1 MKQARVVVTGMG
13 ILSSNASS
21 GPEFADALR
30 AGRSGIRDI
39 TQFDTAFPFKLG
51 GEVDVDDVDFQLDR
65 VSRLAANAGRQ
76 AISDSALAS
85 DGAWREETGLC
96 IGTSRGPA
104 ISLERLLSTKCEVTS
119 RALFE
124 EIPFHSIA
132 RNVGRIL
139 GLRGPVTTVSMA
151 CVSSSMAIGHAFN
164 AIRRGRASIM
174 LAGGADSL
182 TNLSF
187 SGFSLLRA
195 MTRSVCRPFDSRRD
209 GIILGEGAGIL
220 VLEDLEHARARG
232 ARIYAE
238 IRGWGTAGDAHHAT
252 SPSPDGRGLTL
263 AMRQALQQAELTPD
277 DVEHVNLHGTGTP
290 SNDASES
297 QAMHHVFGERAA
309 SIPVN
314 SLKPMFGHTL
324 GAAGVLELAGTIL
337 GMKGGFVAPTL
348 NTERLDP
355 ACNLNVVRGDSLNL
369 SYETLL
375 STKSAF
381 GGANVAI
388 AARRYVDTDIA
399 ASIIPR
405 SSECPAKS

>member
-1 MKQARVVVTGMG
+1 MKQSRVVVTGMG

-51 GEVDVDDVDFQLDR
+51 GEVDVDGADSELDR
-65 VSRLAANAGRQ
+65 VSQLAAYAGRQ
-76 AISDSALAS
+76 ALADSALDTSA
-85 DGAWREETGLC
+85 GWREETGLC

-104 ISLERLLSTKCEVTS
+104 ISLERLLGTTCEVTS
-119 RALFE
+119 KALFD

-139 GLRGPVTTVSMA
+139 GLSGPMTTVTMA
-151 CVSSSMAIGHAFN
+151 CVSSSLAIGQAFDS
-164 AIRRGRASIM
+164 IRRGRAKVM

-195 MTRSVCRPFDSRRD
+195 MTRSVCRPFDARRD

-220 VLEDLEHARARG
+220 VLEDLEHAIARG

-238 IRGWGTAGDAHHAT
+238 IGGWGTAGDAHHAT

-263 AMRQALQQAELTPD
+263 AIRNALKQARISPD
-277 DVEHVNLHGTGTP
+277 EIEHVNLHGTGTAT
-290 SNDASES
+290 NDASES
-297 QAMHHVFGERAA
+297 QAMHRVFGERAS

-337 GMKGGFVAPTL
+337 SMKGGFVAPTL
-348 NTERLDP
+348 NTEELDP
-355 ACNLNVVRGDSLNL
+355 ACDLNVVRGESLML
-369 SYETLL
+369 GYGTLL

-388 AARRYVDTDIA
+388 AARNYVQPSAAHSIA
-399 ASIIPR
+399 QR
-405 SSECPAKS
+405 SN

>member
-1 MKQARVVVTGMG
+1 MRHARVVVTGMG
-13 ILSSNASS
+13 ILASNARSA
-21 GPEFADALR
+21 PEFADALR
-30 AGRSGIRDI
+30 SGRCGIRDI

-51 GEVDVDDVDFQLDR
+51 GEVDIDEADSQLDR
-65 VSRLAANAGRQ
+65 VSRLAAYAGRQ
-76 AISDSALAS
+76 ALADSALGS
-85 DGAWREETGLC
+85 GNGWRDEAGLC

-104 ISLERLLSTKCEVTS
+104 ISLERLLGTKCEVTC
-119 RALFE
+119 RALFD
-124 EIPFHSIA
+124 EIPLHSIA

-139 GLRGPVTTVSMA
+139 GLGGPMTTVSMA
-151 CVSSSMAIGHAFN
+151 CVSSSLAIGQAFDT
-164 AIRRGRASIM
+164 IQRGRASVM

-220 VLEDLEHARARG
+220 VLEELEHARARG

-238 IRGWGTAGDAHHAT
+238 IGGWGTAGDAHHAT

-263 AMRQALQQAELTPD
+263 AIRHALQQAEFMPD
-277 DVEHVNLHGTGTP
+277 EVEHVNLHGTGTV
-290 SNDASES
+290 SNDPSES
-297 QAMHHVFGERAA
+297 KAMHRVFGERAA

-337 GMKGGFVAPTL
+337 GMQGGFIAPTL
-348 NTERLDP
+348 NTEHLDP
-355 ACNLNVVRGDSLNL
+355 ECNLNVVRGHSLKL
-369 SYETLL
+369 SFEKLL

-388 AARRYVDTDIA
+388 AARRYVDPNA
-399 ASIIPR
+399 AVSIIQR
-405 SSECPAKS
+405 SN

>member
-1 MKQARVVVTGMG
+1 
-13 ILSSNASS
+13 
-21 GPEFADALR
+21 
-30 AGRSGIRDI
+30 
-39 TQFDTAFPFKLG
+39 
-51 GEVDVDDVDFQLDR
+51 
-65 VSRLAANAGRQ
+65 
-76 AISDSALAS
+76 
-85 DGAWREETGLC
+85 
-96 IGTSRGPA
+96 
-104 ISLERLLSTKCEVTS
+104 
-119 RALFE
+119 
-124 EIPFHSIA
+124 
-132 RNVGRIL
+132 
-139 GLRGPVTTVSMA
+139 
-151 CVSSSMAIGHAFN
+151 
-164 AIRRGRASIM
+164 
-174 LAGGADSL
+174 
-182 TNLSF
+182 
-187 SGFSLLRA
+187 
-195 MTRSVCRPFDSRRD
+195 
-209 GIILGEGAGIL
+209 
-220 VLEDLEHARARG
+220 
-232 ARIYAE
+232 
-238 IRGWGTAGDAHHAT
+238 
-252 SPSPDGRGLTL
+252 
-263 AMRQALQQAELTPD
+263 MRQALQQAELTPD

>member
-1 MKQARVVVTGMG
+1 MKRTRVVVTGMG

-21 GPEFADALR
+21 VSEYADALR

-51 GEVDVDDVDFQLDR
+51 GEVEVDDADSGLDR
-65 VSRLAANAGRQ
+65 VSQLAANAARQ
-76 AISDSALAS
+76 ALADSALDTA
-85 DGAWREETGLC
+85 DGWREETGLC

-104 ISLERLLSTKCEVTS
+104 ISLERLLGSTCEVTNKT
-119 RALFE
+119 LFE

-139 GLRGPVTTVSMA
+139 GLSGPMTTVTMA
-151 CVSSSMAIGHAFN
+151 CVSSSLAIGQAFD
-164 AIRRGRASIM
+164 AIRRGRANVM

-195 MTRSVCRPFDSRRD
+195 MTRSVCRPFDARRD
-209 GIILGEGAGIL
+209 GIILGEGSGIL
-220 VLEDLEHARARG
+220 VLEELEHARARG

-238 IRGWGTAGDAHHAT
+238 IGGWGTAGDAHHAT

-263 AMRQALQQAELTPD
+263 AMRTALRQSELMPEEI
-277 DVEHVNLHGTGTP
+277 EHVNLHGTGTAT
-290 SNDASES
+290 NDASES
-297 QAMHHVFGERAA
+297 QAMHRVFGSRA
-309 SIPVN
+309 SEIPVN
-314 SLKPMFGHTL
+314 SLKPMIGHTL

-337 GMKGGFVAPTL
+337 SMHGGFVAPTL
-348 NTERLDP
+348 NTEELDP
-355 ACNLNVVRGDSLNL
+355 ACDLNVVRGESLEL
-369 SYETLL
+369 PFRTLL

-388 AARRYVDTDIA
+388 AARSYGAPSTAVSMIQ
-399 ASIIPR
+399 R
-405 SSECPAKS
+405 SN